1 MSSMRCQVYWA
12 RPAVETPRLLGLLDE
27 VERSRHDTYH
37 RAADRARFLTG
48 RTVTKSIVAAAL
60 GIPVHTVELDST
72 CVDCGKSH
80 GKPKVVAPQGF
91 DGTLPELSIS
101 HSGDLVGVAITDG
114 LPVGL
119 DVEQERDVQIDGL
132 IRMTL
137 SPAELD
143 AFATVPEPDRDA
155 AFFTYWARKEAV
167 LKATGKGL
175 AISMTKVTLT
185 PWDQPPHIVDSQA
198 SEVDGA
204 RLRLAPL
211 DPARGYRA
219 CVAVIAD
226 PGFPSDD
233 WVDVHD
239 GDPLVAELS

>member
-12 RPAVETPRLLGLLDE
+12 RPAVATPRLIDLLDQ

-48 RTVTKSIVAAAL
+48 RVVTKSIVAAAL
-60 GIPVHTVELDST
+60 DIPVTSVVLDST
-72 CVDCGKSH
+72 CADCGKNH
-80 GKPKVVAPQGF
+80 GKPKVVAPPGF
-91 DGTLPELSIS
+91 AGTLPELSIS
-101 HSGDLVGVAITDG
+101 HSGDLVGVAVTDG

-132 IRMTL
+132 VRMTL
-137 SPAELD
+137 SPAELES
-143 AFATVPEPDRDA
+143 FETVREPDRDA

-175 AISMTKVTLT
+175 AVPMTKITLA
-185 PWDQPPHIVDSQA
+185 PWDQPPRLLASQA
-198 SEVDGA
+198 SEVDIQ
-204 RLRLAPL
+204 RMRLAPL

-226 PGFPSDD
+226 PGFPSDG
-233 WVDVHD
+233 WVAVHD